1 MSELKKEVPCTER
14 DEDAES
20 GPATLRFADIEEEAD
35 EINPE
40 KKERAWDNIPPEV
53 VRLVACTVP
62 VANNPPTV
70 EVPEVRELP
79 WIARAVVV
87 PAVEVPTLTCP
98 ANVEANVV
106 EVAVIKPTCG
116 EVVL

>member
-79 WIARAVVV
+79 WIARAVLV
-87 PAVEVPTLTCP
+87 PAVVVPIWKLPPVTYPPLVRVIAVP
-98 ANVEANVV
+98 EA
-106 EVAVIKPTCG
+106 
-116 EVVL
+116 

>member
-79 WIARAVVV
+79 WIANNAPGVVV
-87 PAVEVPTLTCP
+87 PMPSALL
-98 ANVEANVV
+98 
-106 EVAVIKPTCG
+106 EVAKNRDDVAETAVPL
-116 EVVL
+116 EP